1 MIDNGS
7 YKISLIFAI
16 SFHVVLILFLLVKFT
31 TSKSVVAFSATNNF
45 INATAINERDFDD
58 QMNKKMV
65 NQKTAPKQEE
75 KALPETVKQ
84 EEKVP
89 SEIAKTQQIP
99 EKVITIKKPVIKKEQ
114 LQSILQKN
122 LLMEQA
128 KEIAELKKERQKYKK
143 NINKQRQQEI
153 QKNLRDQILAEQ
165 KQLAREQSQAK
176 ARAQAQAQAQ
186 AQEQAHG
193 HRLQGEVDKYK
204 ALILQA
210 ISSQWIIPEGVDS
223 KSVCRLL
230 INVAPGGVVLNV
242 QLVSS
247 SGNLALDRS
256 AQAAVLKASPL
267 PVPEDVSLFD
277 RVRTINLTVRPE
289 GMVGN

>member
-31 TSKSVVAFSATNNF
+31 TSKSVVAFSAANNF

-58 QMNKKMV
+58 QMSKKMV

-89 SEIAKTQQIP
+89 SEIAKTRQIP
-99 EKVITIKKPVIKKEQ
+99 EKVITVKKPVIKKEQ

-128 KEIAELKKERQKYKK
+128 KEIAELKNERQKYKK

>member
-31 TSKSVVAFSATNNF
+31 TSKSVVAFSAANNF

-89 SEIAKTQQIP
+89 SEIAKTRQIP
-99 EKVITIKKPVIKKEQ
+99 EKVITVKKPVIKKEQ

-128 KEIAELKKERQKYKK
+128 KEIAELKNERQKYKK

>member
-1 MIDNGS
+1 
-7 YKISLIFAI
+7 
-16 SFHVVLILFLLVKFT
+16 VLIIFLLIKFT
-31 TSKSVVAFSATNNF
+31 ASRSVVAFSATSDF

-58 QMNKKMV
+58 QMSKKMV

-89 SEIAKTQQIP
+89 SEIAKTRQIP
-99 EKVITIKKPVIKKEQ
+99 EKVITVKKPVIKKEQ

-128 KEIAELKKERQKYKK
+128 KEIAELKNERQKYKK

-176 ARAQAQAQAQ
+176 ARAQAQAQ

>member
-31 TSKSVVAFSATNNF
+31 TSKSVVAFSAANNF

-58 QMNKKMV
+58 QMSKKMV

-89 SEIAKTQQIP
+89 SEIAKTRQIP
-99 EKVITIKKPVIKKEQ
+99 EKVITVKKPVIKKEQ

-128 KEIAELKKERQKYKK
+128 KEIAELKNERQKYKK

-210 ISSQWIIPEGVDS
+210 ISSQLIIPEGVDS